1 MKNKF
6 SSAIISMDGLAAG
19 LGIIIQMAYV
29 ILSILGNEI
38 PFEVFIL
45 GIVSFTTLGIG
56 IIFEIEIE
64 DRYNYLIRKNPELK
78 HVFEQE
84 TKDASKEK
92 WYWFLGIVAIMAIV
106 IVTKIWWIAPAILVV
121 SLCWNTKWLRFI
133 KSLESKR

>member
-78 HVFEQE
+78 HVFEH
-84 TKDASKEK
+84 TWS
-92 WYWFLGIVAIMAIV
+92 
-106 IVTKIWWIAPAILVV
+106 VTK
-121 SLCWNTKWLRFI
+121 T
-133 KSLESKR
+133 